1 MPKAKENRRTAAE
14 DFVAKHPWAGQKH
27 PAAKKRKVDDG
38 APRGDNPDSDDSDDQ
53 ASGSST
59 GSDSESEDVAV
70 SDVFSELQAARDKW
84 HADHGHQGVDDF
96 GGGLLGGFFTRTAF
110 GEVTDYAACEATSA
124 EAQRFVQRYGLQ
136 ASKRCKLLRY
146 GSDVASHLALGW
158 AHKMQYFLDLYRA
171 AGDTNYVF
179 TAEDHNAYQEPP
191 YFTKVADGGAKEIMS
206 VVNSIRKI
214 RPSRPVD
221 RR

>member
-1 MPKAKENRRTAAE
+1 M
-14 DFVAKHPWAGQKH
+14 QLY
-27 PAAKKRKVDDG
+27 
-38 APRGDNPDSDDSDDQ
+38 S
-53 ASGSST
+53 
-59 GSDSESEDVAV
+59 
-70 SDVFSELQAARDKW
+70 
-84 HADHGHQGVDDF
+84 
-96 GGGLLGGFFTRTAF
+96 
-110 GEVTDYAACEATSA
+110 
-124 EAQRFVQRYGLQ
+124 LQ

-146 GSDVASHLALGW
+146 GSDVVSHLALGW

-221 RR
+221 R